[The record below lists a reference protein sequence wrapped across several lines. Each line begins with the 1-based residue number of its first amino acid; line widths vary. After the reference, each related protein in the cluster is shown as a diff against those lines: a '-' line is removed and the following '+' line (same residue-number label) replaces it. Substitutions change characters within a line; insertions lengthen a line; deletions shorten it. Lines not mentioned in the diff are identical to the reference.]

1 MTNLLA
7 ARLQMAF
14 FLRFQMIFAQIGAA
28 LPVMV
33 AGSEWRWPQT
43 GDAVC
48 LDLGGDHV
56 SLYLYPR
63 WCSPCALSHRGTRL
77 HDLLWRPFRP
87 R

>member
-14 FLRFQMIFAQIGAA
+14 FLGFQMIFAQISAA
-28 LPVMV
+28 LPVVV
-33 AGSEWRWPQT
+33 AVTEWRWLQT

-48 LDLGGDHV
+48 LDLAK
-56 SLYLYPR
+56 R
-63 WCSPCALSHRGTRL
+63 WASSWDEKA
-77 HDLLWRPFRP
+77 RP